1 MSIISALPGPAIQPL
16 GARHLQNFWLEQV
29 GNGERIS
36 LDLCQT

>member
-1 MSIISALPGPAIQPL
+1 MSIISALARPRIPPL
-16 GARHLQNFWLEQV
+16 GASDPKDFWLEQV